1 MVALTDVKRAPGSR
15 TERGVVR
22 SRQVVHP
29 STAFC
34 KERNSRRLRP
44 RNNVRR

>member
-1 MVALTDVKRAPGSR
+1 MVALTHVKRAPGSR

-29 STAFC
+29 STVFC
-34 KERNSRRLRP
+34 KGAKSRELRP
-44 RNNVRR
+44 RNNVSR